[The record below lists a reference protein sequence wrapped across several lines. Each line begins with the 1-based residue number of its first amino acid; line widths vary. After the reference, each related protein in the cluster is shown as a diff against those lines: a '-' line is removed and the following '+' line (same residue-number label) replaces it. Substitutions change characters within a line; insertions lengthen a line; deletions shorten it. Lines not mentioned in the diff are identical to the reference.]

1 LLAALP
7 EGEERALVAEIQKVM
22 KDDPARE
29 AYARD
34 EKDLVEL
41 LLLLK
46 KEELLEMSRKLY
58 SEIKSA
64 PQGERDYETVM
75 QELLE
80 MNQDIQKIDKELRA
94 LE

>member
-1 LLAALP
+1 MELFGNRDSYGNSANQ
-7 EGEERALVAEIQKVM
+7 GSAEIQKVM

-46 KEELLEMSRKLY
+46 M
-58 SEIKSA
+58 
-64 PQGERDYETVM
+64 VC
-75 QELLE
+75 
-80 MNQDIQKIDKELRA
+80 N
-94 LE
+94 